1 MALEAQMEAWF
12 ISQTHRLLC
21 PQENAH
27 AEPGTRRGAPW

>member
-27 AEPGTRRGAPW
+27 AEPGTRRADPR

>member
-1 MALEAQMEAWF
+1 MAFEAQMEAWF

-27 AEPGTRRGAPW
+27 AEHGARREKRR